1 MVGMATTPKLPFVWG
16 WWSTIKFWVCHISS
30 NILKHRDCSDCTCPK
45 VTDVD
50 SYLWSMVSILSKEVV
65 ERQVPMARV
74 LGHCRESL
82 KQVEKVE
89 YLQIC
94 RVQTMSISSF
104 HLEWSMLTP
113 KKHTEMKA
121 PHPLKCPP
129 LSPILRYLLQ
139 KAMYASLFIHVFK
152 PVADILLAVQSLTD
166 PPQIHPS
173 HTTGPWHQPHGY
185 VMVRLSSRTQQSVD
199 PEFSP
204 QNSHMDYFGWGMLG
218 SIVYWCLL
226 FSNIAV
232 SSCTYGHSFH
242 SWPLPERIFDVNWSD
257 LGGLKVENVESQGA
271 TLKRPATH
279 SWTSLQVPSSVQ
291 MCIVCVQ

>member
-1 MVGMATTPKLPFVWG
+1 
-16 WWSTIKFWVCHISS
+16 
-30 NILKHRDCSDCTCPK
+30 
-45 VTDVD
+45 
-50 SYLWSMVSILSKEVV
+50 
-65 ERQVPMARV
+65 
-74 LGHCRESL
+74 
-82 KQVEKVE
+82 
-89 YLQIC
+89 
-94 RVQTMSISSF
+94 
-104 HLEWSMLTP
+104 MLTP

-139 KAMYASLFIHVFK
+139 KAIFVCIHVFK
-152 PVADILLAVQSLTD
+152 PVADILTIGSAKLDRPASDPSVARNRSL
-166 PPQIHPS
+166 PS
-173 HTTGPWHQPHGY
+173 ATW
-185 VMVRLSSRTQQSVD
+185 VRLSSLTQQSVD

-242 SWPLPERIFDVNWSD
+242 SWPLPERILDVNWSD
-257 LGGLKVENVESQGA
+257 FWGLKVESQGA

-291 MCIVCVQ
+291 MCTVIPSRPGPAPAKGLQGFHSMLQVSSDDLSIWTFRGFWWCVKSQKTKLYGSFTAF